1 MIADPWAVVR
11 QYPLTCVIILT
22 NVVLYPVTSGLDS
35 GDVTGLF
42 QQMTFLEFQERGP
55 YQYFADL
62 THTIESGQYWRLLT
76 PMFLHFGLLHIVF
89 NLLWV
94 WEVGRRIELVNG
106 SLVLLLVTLVSSL
119 LANFMQYYLYGP
131 SFFGGMSG
139 VVFGFLG
146 YSLVWSRM
154 VPRRTT
160 GLPPGLYIFMLVY
173 LAVGFTG
180 AIDLLGLGSLANG
193 AHLGGLVGGVLIGVV
208 AGGINRQPG

>member
-1 MIADPWAVVR
+1 MVPISICESD
-11 QYPLTCVIILT
+11 
-22 NVVLYPVTSGLDS
+22 
-35 GDVTGLF
+35 
-42 QQMTFLEFQERGP
+42 
-55 YQYFADL
+55 
-62 THTIESGQYWRLLT
+62 HTIESGQYWRLLT

-106 SLVLLLVTLVSSL
+106 SLLLLLVTLASSL

-180 AIDLLGLGSLANG
+180 RLTCWDWGRWRMERILGDWLA
-193 AHLGGLVGGVLIGVV
+193 VL
-208 AGGINRQPG
+208 